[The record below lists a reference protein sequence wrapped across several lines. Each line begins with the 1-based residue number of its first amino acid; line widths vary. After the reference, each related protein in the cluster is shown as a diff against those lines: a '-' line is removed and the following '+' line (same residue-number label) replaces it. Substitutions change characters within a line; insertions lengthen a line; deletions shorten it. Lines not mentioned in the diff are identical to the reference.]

1 MNFAEICALIREC
14 RKVAGLLEDDINGL
28 FYEYD
33 QRYHQTHFKT
43 EEAEEHIEYLR
54 ACFEEA
60 AYFVGRASNELMLAM
75 KELGLT
81 DWEHTVFWEK
91 VKAEKEGNDE

>member
-14 RKVAGLLEDDINGL
+14 RKVAGLLQDDINSL
-28 FYEYD
+28 FFEYD
-33 QRYHQTHFKT
+33 QKYHQTFFTT

-60 AYFVGRASNELMLAM
+60 AYFAGSAYNELMCAM
-75 KELGLT
+75 KKLGLP
-81 DWEHTVFWEK
+81 DWEHTVFWEI
-91 VKAEKEGNDE
+91 VRAEKEGNDE